1 MLLNI
6 ANVYKISETKTQFWH
21 PDPYGLEFW
30 ADISPA
36 ISRATNLKGML
47 KSLELALSSE
57 LGALR
62 VSWEVYMKKVT
73 IKSEMEMDGRS
84 SRHRKR
90 EG

>member
-1 MLLNI
+1 
-6 ANVYKISETKTQFWH
+6 
-21 PDPYGLEFW
+21 
-30 ADISPA
+30 
-36 ISRATNLKGML
+36 ML

-84 SRHRKR
+84 SRQIEKERADLRAGFLGCLRQESKEGDEDRWR